1 MWAMF
6 VRVAQGWHTMRRSR
20 SSVFCLT
27 YNAVLLRTSVKLW
40 AVDLYLM
47 LLEEMLVCLS
57 RFSISS
63 VLLETKI
70 QLYEVCQRGIM
81 YKDAWRELYSRVWWK
96 TFIRTKYWRR
106 QVPLK
111 RRYTLSRLCDVTA

>member
-1 MWAMF
+1 
-6 VRVAQGWHTMRRSR
+6 
-20 SSVFCLT
+20 
-27 YNAVLLRTSVKLW
+27 
-40 AVDLYLM
+40 M

-81 YKDAWRELYSRVWWK
+81 YKDA
-96 TFIRTKYWRR
+96 
-106 QVPLK
+106 
-111 RRYTLSRLCDVTA
+111 